1 MRKVLNRLPVIFI
14 IIWKYIHHRK
24 KDFETLCLTMTAENT
39 FTNSKLVLLLTDFFL
54 IKILRFVFL
63 FWGFCL
69 FACLIL
75 VVVFLVLF
83 YLEFFPCFFSFYL
96 FACLGSFLGGVG
108 VGVGGQLRVV
118 SAVFFFNY
126 DSLLPFVV
134 LTHVAHFHSSVYYL
148 LVSRTLCNHNV
159 IKFSIEFPCSPND

>member
-1 MRKVLNRLPVIFI
+1 MKPVCVKFWIGFLLFFI

-54 IKILRFVFL
+54 IKILRFVFFL

-75 VVVFLVLF
+75 VVVFLVWF
-83 YLEFFPCFFSFYL
+83 CLEFFPCFFL
-96 FACLGSFLGGVG
+96 FVCLFRVFL
-108 VGVGGQLRVV
+108 VGGWGDSNELCQLSFILIMIVY
-118 SAVFFFNY
+118 F
-126 DSLLPFVV
+126 LL
-134 LTHVAHFHSSVYYL
+134 
-148 LVSRTLCNHNV
+148 
-159 IKFSIEFPCSPND
+159 

>member
-1 MRKVLNRLPVIFI
+1 MVRSCNLKKWIYIGRLLKTPEDYNETCMRKVLNRLPVIFI

-96 FACLGSFLGGVG
+96 FACLGSFFGGWG
-108 VGVGGQLRVV
+108 DSYELCQL
-118 SAVFFFNY
+118 SFFLIMIVYF
-126 DSLLPFVV
+126 LL
-134 LTHVAHFHSSVYYL
+134 
-148 LVSRTLCNHNV
+148 
-159 IKFSIEFPCSPND
+159 

>member
-1 MRKVLNRLPVIFI
+1 MKPVCVKFWIGFLLFFI
-14 IIWKYIHHRK
+14 IIWKYILHRK

-83 YLEFFPCFFSFYL
+83 CLEFFPCFFL
-96 FACLGSFLGGVG
+96 FVCLFRVFFWGGGWG
-108 VGVGGQLRVV
+108 VDGVGGIVTSCV
-118 SAVFFFNY
+118 SCLFFLIMIVYF
-126 DSLLPFVV
+126 LL
-134 LTHVAHFHSSVYYL
+134 
-148 LVSRTLCNHNV
+148 
-159 IKFSIEFPCSPND
+159 